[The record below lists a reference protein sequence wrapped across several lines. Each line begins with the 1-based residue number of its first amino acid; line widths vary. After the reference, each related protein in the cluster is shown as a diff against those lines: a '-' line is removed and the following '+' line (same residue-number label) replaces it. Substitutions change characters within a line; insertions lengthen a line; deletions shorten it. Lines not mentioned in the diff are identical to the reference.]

1 MESKFVFEANKI
13 MLDDKQCGEIV
24 LQSDGLYSVAFKIG
38 GKWIIFKS
46 LFKSIEEAIA
56 WVKHKNSQILKTQF
70 GFTEEIAPLTWKEFR
85 DEVERQMQEQG
96 ISEDTPI
103 SDMNL
108 WHPTLETIDVEFVVE
123 DNSICISG

>member
-1 MESKFVFEANKI
+1 MFTFEANNI
-13 MLDDKQCGEIV
+13 MLDGKQCGEIV

-56 WVKHKNSQILKTQF
+56 WVKHKNSQILKTHYNVEYPE
-70 GFTEEIAPLTWKEFR
+70 TLTWKTFR
-85 DEVERQMQEQG
+85 DEVEHQMLEQG